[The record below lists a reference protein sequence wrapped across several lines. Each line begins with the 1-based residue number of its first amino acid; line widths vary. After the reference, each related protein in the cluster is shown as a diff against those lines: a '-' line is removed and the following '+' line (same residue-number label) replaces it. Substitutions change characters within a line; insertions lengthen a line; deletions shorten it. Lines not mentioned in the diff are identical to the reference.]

1 MILKINKNL
10 IVKIDLLIAEIIL
23 VTITFEIIKEVISQ
37 LILIIKNINIFINL

>member
-23 VTITFEIIKEVISQ
+23 ATITFEIIKEVISQ